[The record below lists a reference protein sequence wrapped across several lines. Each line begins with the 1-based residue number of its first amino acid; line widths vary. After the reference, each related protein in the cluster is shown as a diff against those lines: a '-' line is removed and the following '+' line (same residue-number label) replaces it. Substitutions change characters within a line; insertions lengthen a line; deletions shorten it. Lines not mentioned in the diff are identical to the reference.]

1 LRVTLDLIGGAAIAA
16 LISIIA
22 CRALMAAGPI
32 DEPTLARHAHR
43 APTPTS
49 GGIGMA
55 LGFAAGL
62 MALALFSGAL
72 RDASAY
78 GVSLLTVSASFA
90 YAFLILGF
98 WDDAHPLSAKPKF
111 AIFSLLSIG
120 AVFAIGPVRNFPVGE
135 ASFIAPVWLAIAGTA
150 LWVFVV
156 VNAVNFMDGAN
167 GLAMGSVAIGML
179 ALASVALPAGAIS
192 AGAAALCAAGALA
205 GFLIWNFPHGKLF
218 AGDSGALF
226 AGALSALL
234 SILVI
239 HRIGLSPAVPAILF
253 FPLIADALL
262 TLAWRAIRRRS
273 LLDGHSE
280 HIYQIVMHAGVSHAE
295 IALVYWAAM
304 AGCGVLGFLAARDP
318 GVAPWVTL
326 GGLVI
331 LAVIVS
337 AVVRRFAGRR
347 GVEGV

>member
-1 LRVTLDLIGGAAIAA
+1 MILDLISGAAVAA

-22 CRALMAAGPI
+22 CRALIAAGPV
-32 DEPTLARHAHR
+32 DKPTLARHAHR
-43 APTPTS
+43 TPTPTS
-49 GGIGMA
+49 GGLGVA
-55 LGFAAGL
+55 LGFAGGL
-62 MALALFSGAL
+62 MTVALFSSAL
-72 RDASAY
+72 RDATAQ
-78 GVSLLTVSASFA
+78 GVSLLTVSAGFA

-98 WDDAHPLSAKPKF
+98 WDDAHPLSAPLKF
-111 AIFSLLSIG
+111 AVFSLLSIG
-120 AVFAIGPVRNFPVGE
+120 AVFAIGAVRAFPVGE
-135 ASFIAPVWLAIAGTA
+135 FTFVVLPWAAIVGTA
-150 LWVFVV
+150 LWIFVL

-167 GLAMGSVAIGML
+167 GLSMGSVAIGML
-179 ALASVALPAGAIS
+179 ALASIALPAGSIS
-192 AGAAALCAAGALA
+192 AGAAALCAAGALI

-226 AGALSALL
+226 AGALAALL

-239 HRIGLSPAVPAILF
+239 HRTGLSPAIPAILF

-262 TLAWRAIRRRS
+262 TLAWRAVRRRS

-280 HIYQIVMHAGVSHAE
+280 HVYQIVMHAGVSHAE
-295 IALVYWAAM
+295 VALVYWAAM

-337 AVVRRFAGRR
+337 VVVRRFAGRR